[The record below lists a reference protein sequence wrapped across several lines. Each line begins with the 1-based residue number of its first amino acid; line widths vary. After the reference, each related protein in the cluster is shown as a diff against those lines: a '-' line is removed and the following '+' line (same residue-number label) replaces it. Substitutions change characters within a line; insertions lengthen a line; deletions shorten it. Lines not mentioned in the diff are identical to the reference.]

1 MIGKI
6 TQGKYFAGVVNYA
19 LGKKDAR
26 LLDSK
31 GVIDESTSNIKRR
44 FD

>member
-26 LLDSK
+26 LLDSM
-31 GVIDESTSNIKRR
+31 GVFDESASYIIRC